1 MDKNVEI
8 EKIKIKIDDVK
19 KRMPAH
25 SVKPAII
32 QELEQ
37 LEDRLADLEKE

>member
-1 MDKNVEI
+1 MEI